1 MTGNPSER
9 DDTDFDDDEGFVI
22 DSDVDSTATPH
33 PLDEVFAEVDRELAK
48 RRGMWTEAEAK
59 FNDPESTLDDEEVF
73 VLEEEDFDFAAGD
86 AAPDDSPLT
95 ALSPLAAVEEL
106 ADSEPDDG
114 ELRVTLGGED
124 DAFSADKSMFDVEAA
139 SEAEAA
145 PAETAASDAGTDDDS
160 EGELSM
166 LDAIDASSAELEIIA
181 EAADPFAHLGAA
193 PSGED
198 DAAAEATDGDD
209 WSPTMETDSQSLHR
223 HEATWDGAQ
232 TEAAAAAFAE
242 DADEDDPTRLED
254 ELDDQ
259 LDSEATEDD
268 FDPIYGDP
276 QQEEDYVDAE
286 LAEAPEGEPDHS
298 EYEET
303 YAEADPA
310 LVVIGAPVRPR
321 RGAWRVFAVAAL
333 LLIAAGGTLAVARP
347 DLVGLADPARLVD
360 RIEIAR
366 PMIDVVVAPPTPV
379 VEPTP
384 DPVVVVAPVLPP
396 PVVEPPVVEPP
407 VVEPRVA
414 TTPVPPVPVAVG
426 PTPPPVSVTPE
437 ARPSGVLAPSNDLS
451 RVGEDLEVR
460 VAEAPVRGRVHEL
473 ADGIATGNQAFA
485 QLKNLNFF
493 VGRVKAMDANFI
505 TLALDPGEITLAFE
519 ELTAI
524 VPLAS
529 EEYRMMQGG
538 QESFVRLRN
547 SNRLFGR
554 ILANGGIADNI
565 VIEVQKNLVTIP
577 KHAIEEIGGQSA
589 LGVQVLQDDG
599 GDWVERLLR
608 KRNAEAGRTV
618 MPTTGAES
626 PRPGK

>member
-9 DDTDFDDDEGFVI
+9 DDMDFDDEAGFVI
-22 DSDVDSTATPH
+22 DSDVDSTAPPH

-59 FNDPESTLDDEEVF
+59 FNDAESTLDDEEVF
-73 VLEEEDFDFAAGD
+73 VLEDEAFDCAVED
-86 AAPDDSPLT
+86 AAADASPLT
-95 ALSPLAAVEEL
+95 ASPSPAA
-106 ADSEPDDG
+106 SEPDDG
-114 ELRVTLGGED
+114 EMRVTVGGT
-124 DAFSADKSMFDVEAA
+124 DAVFSADKSMFDVDVA

-145 PAETAASDAGTDDDS
+145 SAEIPGEAVPDASADEDS

-181 EAADPFAHLGAA
+181 EAEDPFARLGAA
-193 PSGED
+193 GSAEGD
-198 DAAAEATDGDD
+198 DRAESTEGDD
-209 WSPTMETDSQSLHR
+209 WSPSMESMETGSPSLHL
-223 HEATWDGAQ
+223 HETTWDGAQ
-232 TEAAAAAFAE
+232 TEATAAAFAE
-242 DADEDDPTRLED
+242 DVGEDETAQLED
-254 ELDDQ
+254 QLEDPLDA
-259 LDSEATEDD
+259 EGTEDD
-268 FDPIYGDP
+268 FDPIYGDAR
-276 QQEEDYVDAE
+276 QDEGDVDAE
-286 LAEAPEGEPDHS
+286 LSDATESEPDYA
-298 EYEET
+298 EYEEA

-310 LVVIGAPVRPR
+310 LVVIGAPVRAR
-321 RGAWRVFAVAAL
+321 RRAWRVFAAAAL
-333 LLIAAGGTLAVARP
+333 LLVAAGGTLAVARP
-347 DLVGLADPARLVD
+347 DLVGLADPVRLVD
-360 RIEIAR
+360 RVEIAR

-384 DPVVVVAPVLPP
+384 DLVVAVTPAPP

-407 VVEPRVA
+407 VVEPPVVTR
-414 TTPVPPVPVAVG
+414 PVPPVPVAIA
-426 PTPPPVSVTPE
+426 PPVPVTPE
-437 ARPSGVLAPSNDLS
+437 APPSGVLAPSNDLS

-577 KHAIEEIGGQSA
+577 RHAIEEIGGQSA

-618 MPTTGAES
+618 LPTTGAES

>member
-9 DDTDFDDDEGFVI
+9 DDMDFDDEEGFVI
-22 DSDVDSTATPH
+22 DSGVDSTVPPH
-33 PLDEVFAEVDRELAK
+33 PLDEVFAEVDRELAR
-48 RRGMWTEAEAK
+48 RRGQWTEAEAK
-59 FNDPESTLDDEEVF
+59 FDDSETTLDDEEVF
-73 VLEEEDFDFAAGD
+73 VLEDEAFDCAVED
-86 AAPDDSPLT
+86 
-95 ALSPLAAVEEL
+95 ALSDAPPSPAASDPE
-106 ADSEPDDG
+106 DG
-114 ELRVTLGGED
+114 EMRVTLGGA
-124 DAFSADKSMFDVEAA
+124 DAVFSADESMFDVEVPSAAAA
-139 SEAEAA
+139 SEITAEATA
-145 PAETAASDAGTDDDS
+145 PDASVDEDA

-166 LDAIDASSAELEIIA
+166 LEAIDASSAELEIIA
-181 EAADPFAHLGAA
+181 EAEDPFARLGAA
-193 PSGED
+193 GSAEGD
-198 DAAAEATDGDD
+198 DTAASAEGDD
-209 WSPTMETDSQSLHR
+209 WSPAESGSPSLPLQET
-223 HEATWDGAQ
+223 TWDGAQ
-232 TEAAAAAFAE
+232 TEATAAAFAE
-242 DADEDDPTRLED
+242 DAGEDDSAQLE
-254 ELDDQ
+254 DQ
-259 LDSEATEDD
+259 LDAEGTEDD
-268 FDPIYGDP
+268 FDPIYGDAR
-276 QQEEDYVDAE
+276 QDEGDVEAESSDATE
-286 LAEAPEGEPDHS
+286 SEPDYT
-298 EYEET
+298 EYEEA

-321 RGAWRVFAVAAL
+321 RRAWRVFAAAAL
-333 LLIAAGGTLAVARP
+333 LLVAAGGTLAVARP
-347 DLVGLADPARLVD
+347 DLVGLADPVRLVD
-360 RIEIAR
+360 RVEIAR

-384 DPVVVVAPVLPP
+384 DLVVAVTPEPPP

-407 VVEPRVA
+407 VV
-414 TTPVPPVPVAVG
+414 TGPVPPVPVAI
-426 PTPPPVSVTPE
+426 TSPVPVTPD
-437 ARPSGVLAPSNDLS
+437 APPSAVLPPSNDLS

-529 EEYRMMQGG
+529 EEYRLMQGG

-577 KHAIEEIGGQSA
+577 RHAIEEIGGQSA

-608 KRNAEAGRTV
+608 KKNAEAGRTLL
-618 MPTTGAES
+618 PTTGAES